1 MKDYAKKEEKILNK
15 IDKRIDELNNNLFK
29 MDDAD
34 GKVKHFF
41 EQEKALHDI
50 KSIIRSENKLDKD
63 EAKDKADSIKKDVD
77 VIKTISD
84 KIDDLEER
92 LNALND
98 DDSKIESYF
107 EQKKVI
113 DDIKKIVKE
122 ALN

>member
-50 KSIIRSENKLDKD
+50 KSIIRSENKLDKE